1 MNSVDHKGF
10 LMFLSHWEL
19 LSELPPAMFKRVMQ
33 AIFSAAGA
41 DCGMPEDMELVERIA
56 FTALSGDVQRS
67 LDKYDER
74 RRKCAT
80 AGSKGGRRK
89 AENAA
94 EAKSDENAPAG
105 LDHASD
111 AGNGAANASDARNN
125 VANCSDA
132 RNNVANYSDA
142 RNNAA
147 NCSDAR
153 NNVANAS
160 DARNDVANAS
170 DARNGVANGS
180 DARNG
185 VANGSDARNNVANAS
200 DARNDVANCSDA
212 RNDVANASDARND
225 VANCSDARNDVANCS
240 DARNGVANGSDARN
254 CLANL
259 AKEKDKATD
268 KAMVTDKAK
277 ARAMDKENKKPLSVV
292 DAAAP
297 DQTAAC
303 AAGAAPHTEA
313 PPLSAAHTE
322 PSCAQPSPRAV
333 NAHFEALWALYPIK
347 RGKNQVSKRAKR
359 QLMSVDTAAMQ
370 TAIARYVAEVEAS
383 AFDRQWLNGSTWFNG
398 RYLDYLG
405 EGYAPP
411 PVSGSKPSARSRET
425 SYRSAEEASA
435 CAARYAALE
444 E

>member
-111 AGNGAANASDARNN
+111 AGNNAANASDARNN

-132 RNNVANYSDA
+132 RNNVAN
-142 RNNAA
+142 
-147 NCSDAR
+147 
-153 NNVANAS
+153 
-160 DARNDVANAS
+160 
-170 DARNGVANGS
+170 
-180 DARNG
+180 
-185 VANGSDARNNVANAS
+185 GSDARNNVAN
-200 DARNDVANCSDA
+200 CSDA
-212 RNDVANASDARND
+212 RNCQANQ
-225 VANCSDARNDVANCS
+225 
-240 DARNGVANGSDARN
+240 
-254 CLANL
+254 

-268 KAMVTDKAK
+268 KDKVTDKAK
-277 ARAMDKENKKPLSVV
+277 AMAMDKENKESLSVV

-297 DQTAAC
+297 DETAAC
-303 AAGAAPHTEA
+303 AAEAAPHTETLL
-313 PPLSAAHTE
+313 LSPAHTE
-322 PSCAQPSPRAV
+322 PSHAQPSPKAV

-359 QLMSVDTAAMQ
+359 
-370 TAIARYVAEVEAS
+370 
-383 AFDRQWLNGSTWFNG
+383 
-398 RYLDYLG
+398 
-405 EGYAPP
+405 
-411 PVSGSKPSARSRET
+411 
-425 SYRSAEEASA
+425 
-435 CAARYAALE
+435 
-444 E
+444 

>member
-1 MNSVDHKGF
+1 MMNSADHKGF

-94 EAKSDENAPAG
+94 EAKSDEDAPAG

-111 AGNGAANASDARNN
+111 AGNDAANASDARNGVANCSDARNNVANASDARNNVANASDARNN

-132 RNNVANYSDA
+132 RNNVAN
-142 RNNAA
+142 
-147 NCSDAR
+147 
-153 NNVANAS
+153 
-160 DARNDVANAS
+160 
-170 DARNGVANGS
+170 G
-180 DARNG
+180 
-185 VANGSDARNNVANAS
+185 
-200 DARNDVANCSDA
+200 
-212 RNDVANASDARND
+212 
-225 VANCSDARNDVANCS
+225 SDARNDVANCS
-240 DARNGVANGSDARN
+240 DARNGVANCSDARN

-277 ARAMDKENKKPLSVV
+277 ARAMDKENTKPLSVV

-313 PPLSAAHTE
+313 PPLSPAHTG
-322 PSCAQPSPRAV
+322 PSHAQPSPKAV
-333 NAHFEALWALYPIK
+333 NAHFEDLWALYPIK

-359 QLMSVDTAAMQ
+359 QLMDVDAAAMQ

-405 EGYAPP
+405 EGYVPP
-411 PVSGSKPSARSRET
+411 PASGVPASVRSRET
-425 SYRSAEEASA
+425 SYRSAEEARA

>member
-1 MNSVDHKGF
+1 MMNSADHKGF

-80 AGSKGGRRK
+80 AGSKGGRRR
-89 AENAA
+89 AENANANHAA
-94 EAKSDENAPAG
+94 EADVVTGTEE
-105 LDHASD
+105 ASD
-111 AGNGAANASDARNN
+111 ASDVQANASDAWN
-125 VANCSDA
+125 VQAKSSDA
-132 RNNVANYSDA
+132 WNVQAKSSDA
-142 RNNAA
+142 SFFQA
-147 NCSDAR
+147 NQ
-153 NNVANAS
+153 
-160 DARNDVANAS
+160 
-170 DARNGVANGS
+170 
-180 DARNG
+180 
-185 VANGSDARNNVANAS
+185 
-200 DARNDVANCSDA
+200 
-212 RNDVANASDARND
+212 
-225 VANCSDARNDVANCS
+225 
-240 DARNGVANGSDARN
+240 
-254 CLANL
+254 

-268 KAMVTDKAK
+268 KDKVTDKAK
-277 ARAMDKENKKPLSVV
+277 AMAMDKENKESLSVV

-297 DQTAAC
+297 DETAAC

-313 PPLSAAHTE
+313 PPLSAAHTG
-322 PSCAQPSPRAV
+322 PSHAQPSPKAV
-333 NAHFEALWALYPIK
+333 NAHFEARWALYPIK
-347 RGKNQVSKRAKR
+347 RSKNQVSKRAKS
-359 QLMSVDTAAMQ
+359 QLMDVDAAAMQ

-405 EGYAPP
+405 EGYVPP
-411 PVSGSKPSARSRET
+411 PASGVPASARSRET

>member
-41 DCGMPEDMELVERIA
+41 DCGMPEDMSLLERVAFAAVE
-56 FTALSGDVQRS
+56 GDVRRS
-67 LDKYDER
+67 LDLYDER
-74 RRKCAT
+74 RRRRVE
-80 AGSKGGRRK
+80 AGRKGGRKK
-89 AENAA
+89 AENASKMA
-94 EAKSDENAPAG
+94 ATTFAMEMGHACEEDGMANDAALDDAYSSTSGIAINADCESDIDFSKPSNATNAR
-105 LDHASD
+105 
-111 AGNGAANASDARNN
+111 NAS
-125 VANCSDA
+125 
-132 RNNVANYSDA
+132 
-142 RNNAA
+142 
-147 NCSDAR
+147 
-153 NNVANAS
+153 
-160 DARNDVANAS
+160 
-170 DARNGVANGS
+170 
-180 DARNG
+180 
-185 VANGSDARNNVANAS
+185 
-200 DARNDVANCSDA
+200 
-212 RNDVANASDARND
+212 
-225 VANCSDARNDVANCS
+225 
-240 DARNGVANGSDARN
+240 
-254 CLANL
+254 LANL
-259 AKEKDKATD
+259 ANLHKDKEKDKATD

-297 DQTAAC
+297 DETAAC

-313 PPLSAAHTE
+313 PPLSAARTE
-322 PSCAQPSPRAV
+322 PSHAQPSPKAV

-347 RGKNQVSKRAKR
+347 RGKNQVSKRAKC
-359 QLMSVDTAAMQ
+359 QLMSVDIAAMQ

-405 EGYAPP
+405 EGYVPQPASGAPA
-411 PVSGSKPSARSRET
+411 SARSRET

>member
-41 DCGMPEDMELVERIA
+41 DCAMPENMELVERIA

-94 EAKSDENAPAG
+94 EAKSDEDALAG

-111 AGNGAANASDARNN
+111 AGNNA
-125 VANCSDA
+125 
-132 RNNVANYSDA
+132 
-142 RNNAA
+142 
-147 NCSDAR
+147 
-153 NNVANAS
+153 
-160 DARNDVANAS
+160 
-170 DARNGVANGS
+170 
-180 DARNG
+180 
-185 VANGSDARNNVANAS
+185 ANAS

-212 RNDVANASDARND
+212 RNN
-225 VANCSDARNDVANCS
+225 VANCSDARNDVANC
-240 DARNGVANGSDARN
+240 SDARN

-277 ARAMDKENKKPLSVV
+277 AKAMAKAMAMDKENKKPLSVV

-303 AAGAAPHTEA
+303 AAEAAPHTEA
-313 PPLSAAHTE
+313 PPLSAARTE
-322 PSCAQPSPRAV
+322 PSHAQPSPKAV

-359 QLMSVDTAAMQ
+359 QLMSVDIAAMQ

-405 EGYAPP
+405 EGYVPP
-411 PVSGSKPSARSRET
+411 PASGVPASARSRET
-425 SYRSAEEASA
+425 SYRSAEEARA

>member
-41 DCGMPEDMELVERIA
+41 DCGMPENMELVERIA

-80 AGSKGGRRK
+80 AGSKGGRRR
-89 AENAA
+89 AENANANHAA
-94 EAKSDENAPAG
+94 EADVVTGTEE
-105 LDHASD
+105 ASD
-111 AGNGAANASDARNN
+111 ASDVQANASDASN
-125 VANCSDA
+125 VQAKSSDA
-132 RNNVANYSDA
+132 WNGQ
-142 RNNAA
+142 
-147 NCSDAR
+147 
-153 NNVANAS
+153 ANAS
-160 DARNDVANAS
+160 DAWNVQANAS
-170 DARNGVANGS
+170 DAWNVQAKSS
-180 DARNG
+180 DAWN
-185 VANGSDARNNVANAS
+185 VQAKSSDAWNSQANAS
-200 DARNDVANCSDA
+200 DAWNVQAKSSDA
-212 RNDVANASDARND
+212 SFFQANQA
-225 VANCSDARNDVANCS
+225 
-240 DARNGVANGSDARN
+240 
-254 CLANL
+254 
-259 AKEKDKATD
+259 KDKD
-268 KAMVTDKAK
+268 KDKVTDKAK

-303 AAGAAPHTEA
+303 AAGAAPHTETL
-313 PPLSAAHTE
+313 PLSTAHTG
-322 PSCAQPSPRAV
+322 PSHAQPSPKAV

-359 QLMSVDTAAMQ
+359 QLMDVDTAAMQ

-405 EGYAPP
+405 EGYVPP
-411 PVSGSKPSARSRET
+411 PESGAKPSARSRET
-425 SYRSAEEASA
+425 SYRSAEEARA

>member
-111 AGNGAANASDARNN
+111 AGNDAANASDARNN

-132 RNNVANYSDA
+132 RNNVAN
-142 RNNAA
+142 
-147 NCSDAR
+147 
-153 NNVANAS
+153 
-160 DARNDVANAS
+160 
-170 DARNGVANGS
+170 
-180 DARNG
+180 
-185 VANGSDARNNVANAS
+185 GSDARNN
-200 DARNDVANCSDA
+200 
-212 RNDVANASDARND
+212 

-240 DARNGVANGSDARN
+240 DARNGVANCSDARN
-254 CLANL
+254 CQANQ

-268 KAMVTDKAK
+268 KVTDKAK
-277 ARAMDKENKKPLSVV
+277 AMAMDKENKESLSVV

-297 DQTAAC
+297 DETAAC
-303 AAGAAPHTEA
+303 AAEAAPHTETLL
-313 PPLSAAHTE
+313 LSPAHTE
-322 PSCAQPSPRAV
+322 PSHAQPSPKAV

-359 QLMSVDTAAMQ
+359 QLMDVDAAAMQ

-405 EGYAPP
+405 EGYVPP
-411 PVSGSKPSARSRET
+411 PASGAPASARSRET

>member
-80 AGSKGGRRK
+80 AGSKGGRRR
-89 AENAA
+89 AENASANHAA
-94 EAKSDENAPAG
+94 EADVVSEAEE
-105 LDHASD
+105 ASD
-111 AGNGAANASDARNN
+111 ASNVQANASDAWN
-125 VANCSDA
+125 VQAKSSDA
-132 RNNVANYSDA
+132 WNVQAKSSDA
-142 RNNAA
+142 WNVQAKS
-147 NCSDAR
+147 SDASFFQ
-153 NNVANAS
+153 ANQ
-160 DARNDVANAS
+160 
-170 DARNGVANGS
+170 
-180 DARNG
+180 
-185 VANGSDARNNVANAS
+185 
-200 DARNDVANCSDA
+200 
-212 RNDVANASDARND
+212 
-225 VANCSDARNDVANCS
+225 
-240 DARNGVANGSDARN
+240 
-254 CLANL
+254 

-268 KAMVTDKAK
+268 KDKVTDKAK
-277 ARAMDKENKKPLSVV
+277 AMAMDKDNKESLSIV

-297 DQTAAC
+297 DETAAC
-303 AAGAAPHTEA
+303 AAEAAPHTEA
-313 PPLSAAHTE
+313 PPLSAAHTG
-322 PSCAQPSPRAV
+322 PSHAQPSPKAV

-347 RGKNQVSKRAKR
+347 RGKNQVSKRAKC
-359 QLMSVDTAAMQ
+359 QLMDVDTAAMQ

-405 EGYAPP
+405 EGYVPP
-411 PVSGSKPSARSRET
+411 PASGAPASARSRET

>member
-80 AGSKGGRRK
+80 AGSKGGRRR
-89 AENAA
+89 AENASANHAA
-94 EAKSDENAPAG
+94 EADVVSEAEE
-105 LDHASD
+105 ASD
-111 AGNGAANASDARNN
+111 ASNVQANASDASN
-125 VANCSDA
+125 VQAKSSDA
-132 RNNVANYSDA
+132 SNVQAKSSDA
-142 RNNAA
+142 WNVQAKS
-147 NCSDAR
+147 SDAW
-153 NNVANAS
+153 NVQAKSSDASNVQAKSSDAWNVQAKSSDASNVQANAS
-160 DARNDVANAS
+160 DAWNVQAKSS
-170 DARNGVANGS
+170 DAWNVQAKSS
-180 DARNG
+180 DAWN
-185 VANGSDARNNVANAS
+185 VQAKSSDASFFQANQ
-200 DARNDVANCSDA
+200 
-212 RNDVANASDARND
+212 
-225 VANCSDARNDVANCS
+225 
-240 DARNGVANGSDARN
+240 
-254 CLANL
+254 

-268 KAMVTDKAK
+268 KDKVTDKAK
-277 ARAMDKENKKPLSVV
+277 AMAMDKDNKESLSIV

-297 DQTAAC
+297 DETAAC
-303 AAGAAPHTEA
+303 AAEAAPHTEA
-313 PPLSAAHTE
+313 PPLSAAHTG
-322 PSCAQPSPRAV
+322 PSHAQPSPKAV

-347 RGKNQVSKRAKR
+347 RGKNQVSKRAKC
-359 QLMSVDTAAMQ
+359 QLMDVDTAAMQ

-405 EGYAPP
+405 EGYVPP
-411 PVSGSKPSARSRET
+411 PASGAPASARSRET

>member
-41 DCGMPEDMELVERIA
+41 DCAMPENMELVERIA

-111 AGNGAANASDARNN
+111 AGNG
-125 VANCSDA
+125 
-132 RNNVANYSDA
+132 
-142 RNNAA
+142 
-147 NCSDAR
+147 
-153 NNVANAS
+153 VANAS
-160 DARNDVANAS
+160 DAG
-170 DARNGVANGS
+170 NG
-180 DARNG
+180 
-185 VANGSDARNNVANAS
+185 VANAS

-212 RNDVANASDARND
+212 RNDVANGSDARNGVANCSDARND

-240 DARNGVANGSDARN
+240 DARNGVANCSDARN

-277 ARAMDKENKKPLSVV
+277 ARAMDKENKESLSVV

-297 DQTAAC
+297 DETAAC

-313 PPLSAAHTE
+313 PPLSAAHTG
-322 PSCAQPSPRAV
+322 PSHAQPSPKAV

-347 RGKNQVSKRAKR
+347 RGKNQVSKRAKC
-359 QLMSVDTAAMQ
+359 QLMDVDTATMQ

-405 EGYAPP
+405 KGYVPP
-411 PVSGSKPSARSRET
+411 PASGVPASARSRET
-425 SYRSAEEASA
+425 SYRSNEEERSR
-435 CAARYAALE
+435 AAYIAALE

>member
-1 MNSVDHKGF
+1 MNSADHKGF

-41 DCGMPEDMELVERIA
+41 DCGMPENMELVERIA

-80 AGSKGGRRK
+80 AGSKGGRRR
-89 AENAA
+89 AENANANHAA
-94 EAKSDENAPAG
+94 EADVVTGTEE
-105 LDHASD
+105 ASD
-111 AGNGAANASDARNN
+111 ASDVQANASDAWN
-125 VANCSDA
+125 VQAKSSDA
-132 RNNVANYSDA
+132 WNVQAKSSDA
-142 RNNAA
+142 WNVQAKS
-147 NCSDAR
+147 SDASFFQ
-153 NNVANAS
+153 ANQ
-160 DARNDVANAS
+160 
-170 DARNGVANGS
+170 
-180 DARNG
+180 
-185 VANGSDARNNVANAS
+185 
-200 DARNDVANCSDA
+200 
-212 RNDVANASDARND
+212 
-225 VANCSDARNDVANCS
+225 
-240 DARNGVANGSDARN
+240 
-254 CLANL
+254 

-268 KAMVTDKAK
+268 KDKVTDKAK
-277 ARAMDKENKKPLSVV
+277 AMAMDKENKESLSVV

-297 DQTAAC
+297 DETAAC

-313 PPLSAAHTE
+313 PPLSAAHTG
-322 PSCAQPSPRAV
+322 PSHAQPSPKAV

-347 RGKNQVSKRAKR
+347 RGKNQVSKRAKS
-359 QLMSVDTAAMQ
+359 QLMDVDAAAMQ

-405 EGYAPP
+405 EGYVPP
-411 PVSGSKPSARSRET
+411 PASGVPASARSRET

>member
-41 DCGMPEDMELVERIA
+41 DCGMPENMELVERIA

-80 AGSKGGRRK
+80 AGSKGGRRR
-89 AENAA
+89 AENANANHAA
-94 EAKSDENAPAG
+94 EADVVTGTEE
-105 LDHASD
+105 ASD
-111 AGNGAANASDARNN
+111 ASNVQANVSGASNVQANASDAWN
-125 VANCSDA
+125 VQAKSSDA
-132 RNNVANYSDA
+132 SFFQANQA
-142 RNNAA
+142 
-147 NCSDAR
+147 
-153 NNVANAS
+153 
-160 DARNDVANAS
+160 
-170 DARNGVANGS
+170 
-180 DARNG
+180 
-185 VANGSDARNNVANAS
+185 
-200 DARNDVANCSDA
+200 
-212 RNDVANASDARND
+212 
-225 VANCSDARNDVANCS
+225 
-240 DARNGVANGSDARN
+240 
-254 CLANL
+254 
-259 AKEKDKATD
+259 KDKD
-268 KAMVTDKAK
+268 KDKVTDKAK

-303 AAGAAPHTEA
+303 AAGAAPHTETL
-313 PPLSAAHTE
+313 PLSTAHTG
-322 PSCAQPSPRAV
+322 PSHAQPSPKAV

-359 QLMSVDTAAMQ
+359 QLMDVDTAAMQ

-405 EGYAPP
+405 EGYVPP
-411 PVSGSKPSARSRET
+411 PESGAKPSARSRET
-425 SYRSAEEASA
+425 SYRSAEEARA